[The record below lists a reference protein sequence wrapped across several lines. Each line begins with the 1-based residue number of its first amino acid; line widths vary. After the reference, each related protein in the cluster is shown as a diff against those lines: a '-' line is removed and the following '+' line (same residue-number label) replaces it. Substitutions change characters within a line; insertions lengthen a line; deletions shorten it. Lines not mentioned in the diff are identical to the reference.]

1 MPSSRPRIRC
11 LGVGPGWPCAE
22 RNGSSFLYDW
32 NGARWLCDCGEPTA
46 HRLKAAGIPL
56 ESIDQVF
63 ISHLHFDHI
72 GGLFMF
78 LQGCWV
84 EHRTRPLTIR
94 LPGHGI
100 PAIREMLRQ
109 GFIFPALLPFPIDW
123 RAWEDEPSV
132 NLAGV
137 GVTVHPT
144 THLARLLRDYPAEMP
159 TGAAAYG
166 FAFEAH
172 SIRVAHSGD
181 LGEAADLL
189 PLLAGPVD
197 LLVCE
202 LAHFPPDDLLGLLR
216 QASVRRL
223 LLVHLSHECWANREA
238 ILKAT
243 RERLPGTRV
252 EVPDE
257 GFETDF

>member
-84 EHRTRPLTIR
+84 EHRARPLTIR

-159 TGAAAYG
+159 TGAAHA
-166 FAFEAH
+166 ALPSRRTA
-172 SIRVAHSGD
+172 SGWRT
-181 LGEAADLL
+181 AATWAKRRICF
-189 PLLAGPVD
+189 PCWPARSTSSCASWRTFHRTISLACCG
-197 LLVCE
+197 
-202 LAHFPPDDLLGLLR
+202 R
-216 QASVRRL
+216 QASGGC
-223 LLVHLSHECWANREA
+223 CWC
-238 ILKAT
+238 I
-243 RERLPGTRV
+243 
-252 EVPDE
+252 
-257 GFETDF
+257 